1 MEKFET
7 LLKTYFDRPYRP
19 EHLVKKV
26 KKEIKN
32 SNYDFILTNESKEDL
47 INSNYEAIFLPI
59 FPDEK
64 ESIINYKFNNKVE
77 KGESIDNFK
86 NYVYECCKKDYNNI
100 NKKEMLLYLFILEE
114 FKNRI
119 INAIYCTVLDKSY
132 DDIYE
137 QLLKKFLSS
146 SDNLC
151 IDKKDF
157 DDKYLPIFLNN
168 NNEKKNEIISMEQ
181 AQDNVFNSKNVK
193 INLLKYEYYGP
204 EYAKKNYV
212 LNKPDENDPRKI
224 ILFTPDFLLSN
235 KFFEAYNETNFQ
247 VFNNNNTC
255 PGLFTYILKEGIKQL
270 NNKDNGEKIND
281 DIIDNFGIIY
291 FKDQTVGFY
300 LNANDTTGYYE
311 IQNLYDNLR
320 NDITIENLEVVSCSS
335 ISKEDIK
342 GESKIKN
349 LTDDQKFYA
358 EYNSHVFEEQLSLNI
373 INALGNEILN
383 NEIENY
389 LE

>member
-7 LLKTYFDRPYRP
+7 LLKIYFDRPYRP
-19 EHLVKKV
+19 EYLVKKV

-32 SNYDFILTNESKEDL
+32 SNYDFILTNESKKDL

-59 FPDEK
+59 FSDEK

-86 NYVYECCKKDYNNI
+86 NYVYECCKIDYKNI

-119 INAIYCTVLDKSY
+119 INAIYCTVLDKSN

-168 NNEKKNEIISMEQ
+168 NNEKKKRN
-181 AQDNVFNSKNVK
+181 N
-193 INLLKYEYYGP
+193 ING
-204 EYAKKNYV
+204 
-212 LNKPDENDPRKI
+212 
-224 ILFTPDFLLSN
+224 T
-235 KFFEAYNETNFQ
+235 
-247 VFNNNNTC
+247 
-255 PGLFTYILKEGIKQL
+255 
-270 NNKDNGEKIND
+270 
-281 DIIDNFGIIY
+281 
-291 FKDQTVGFY
+291 
-300 LNANDTTGYYE
+300 
-311 IQNLYDNLR
+311 
-320 NDITIENLEVVSCSS
+320 SS
-335 ISKEDIK
+335 R
-342 GESKIKN
+342 
-349 LTDDQKFYA
+349 
-358 EYNSHVFEEQLSLNI
+358 
-373 INALGNEILN
+373 
-383 NEIENY
+383 
-389 LE
+389 